1 MGRTLI
7 VNLGWLMIIR
17 VCTSLMHFLSTTS
30 ASSTLMLRTKTPG
43 QGKMIHKGGNTHER
57 SDKDKESETGQER
70 RSRRNLL
77 NVVW

>member
-1 MGRTLI
+1 MNSACPSTLTAKSTLLRSSDMGRTLI

-43 QGKMIHKGGNTHER
+43 QGKMIHEGGNTHER
-57 SDKDKESETGQER
+57 SDKD
-70 RSRRNLL
+70 
-77 NVVW
+77 